1 MRKAG
6 ECQCRRGQA
15 RNDLEHCNRGAETP
29 KCRWFYFD
37 KLETLGQKNIDT
49 VVRAWSSSSG
59 KRDWSAMSRL
69 RDFMDSDAGA
79 RARYQKRMQ
88 QRVYIHIDD
97 IEPQSKKMPEV
108 DRDRFQQAV
117 AEQLGSIKRSTF
129 AGDVA
134 VKIDL
139 ATTGKNAPQAH
150 TIAKNLLDL
159 LGARSANVSWPRR
172 HLLYK
177 DDRQIQALSV
187 SCRHGEPSPAISIGA
202 RPFTAMLDDLELAAE
217 AIRAA
222 EMNIESLYEQDRD
235 GECIETLRDLKDN
248 EADQRQRMGDDLY
261 DAYVKMTRWN
271 AQRALLKRSGVGIPV
286 LSWMYGRPK
295 GIHTG
300 IGKEMWA
307 GLLSDS
313 KLRMQVGELPIKS
326 GGSEAFKQ
334 NVLNEIA
341 VFKRRWDWLINPLVV
356 AVALE
361 VVVRPNPATPA
372 AVLHDLDN
380 IVRDYL
386 LPGIVPKF
394 GTVSDHRWNIDFDE
408 LKRTNPGLAASWG
421 PNPTPP
427 AGTKSGV
434 TRYEA
439 WRLPAVANEPGFVS
453 VALIADVDAKGD
465 LMDEVDER
473 IKKSAQF
480 TDRRYR

>member
-1 MRKAG
+1 
-6 ECQCRRGQA
+6 
-15 RNDLEHCNRGAETP
+15 
-29 KCRWFYFD
+29 
-37 KLETLGQKNIDT
+37 
-49 VVRAWSSSSG
+49 
-59 KRDWSAMSRL
+59 MSRFK
-69 RDFMDSDAGA
+69 DFMNSDAGA
-79 RARYQKRMQ
+79 RARYQKRMR
-88 QRVYIHIDD
+88 QRVHIYIDD
-97 IEPQSKKMPEV
+97 IEPQSKKMSEV
-108 DRDRFQQAV
+108 DRDRLQQAV
-117 AEQLGSIKRSTF
+117 AEQLGSVKRSTF

-134 VKIDL
+134 LKINL
-139 ATTGKNAPQAH
+139 ATTSKNAPQAH

-187 SCRHGEPSPAISIGA
+187 SCRHGENFPAISIGA

-217 AIRAA
+217 AVRAA
-222 EMNIESLYEQDRD
+222 EMNIESFYEEDR
-235 GECIETLRDLKDN
+235 ETEWIEAFRDLKDH
-248 EADQRQRMGDDLY
+248 EADKRQRLGDDLY

-271 AQRALLKRSGVGIPV
+271 AQRALLKRSGVNIPI

-295 GIHTG
+295 DIYTG

-307 GLLSDS
+307 GLISNS
-313 KLRMQVGELPIKS
+313 KLRLQVGELPIKS
-326 GGSEAFKQ
+326 GSSDVFKQ
-334 NVLNEIA
+334 KVLNEIA
-341 VFKRRWDWLINPLVV
+341 AFKRRWDWLINPLVV

-361 VVVRPNPATPA
+361 VVIRPNPATPA

-408 LKRTNPGLAASWG
+408 LQKTNPGLAASWG

-427 AGTKSGV
+427 RGTKSGV

-439 WRLPAVANEPGFVS
+439 WRLPSVAGEPGFVS
-453 VALIADVDAKGD
+453 VALIADVDAKSD

-473 IKKSAQF
+473 ISKWASP
-480 TDRRYR
+480 TDRRYRY